1 MLFLREALDIRQ
13 KVLGEDHV
21 DTAEVRAA
29 LGHCLTQLEDYAQ
42 AERLLLRSRE
52 TLTAQRGED
61 HMTVRQVDASV
72 RELYELWDQSESAT
86 SRRPGPK

>member
-1 MLFLREALDIRQ
+1 M
-13 KVLGEDHV
+13 
-21 DTAEVRAA
+21 RAA

-52 TLTAQRGED
+52 TLAAQRGED
-61 HMTVRQVDASV
+61 HTTVRQVDASV

-86 SRRPGPK
+86 TRPPDPK